1 METTLQK
8 NYDPKSF
15 EKKVYKDWMDKD
27 LFKADPNSEK
37 EPFCIVLPPPNITG
51 QLHLGHALDQTLQ
64 DILARYKRMRG
75 FETLWLP
82 GTDHASIAT
91 EVKVVDK
98 IKQEQGLSKK
108 EIGRDGFLKEAW
120 NWRDNYGRKIV
131 DQMKQLGNSC
141 DWSRER
147 FTMDE
152 GCNKAVKEFFVRL
165 YEKDLIYRGNRI
177 INWCPDCKTS
187 LSDIE
192 VEHEEK
198 SGKFWHVNYP
208 LKDETLYIE
217 IATTRPETILGDT
230 AVAVHPED
238 ERYKHLIGKTVVLP
252 LLNREIPIIA
262 DEYVDPE
269 FGTGAVKITPSHD
282 PNDFEV
288 GLRHDLPQIKVMNED
303 ASINENG
310 GPYKGMGR
318 YEARKKM
325 VEDLENLGLLVA
337 VKERVHNV
345 GQCYRC
351 DTAVEPITSEQWFL
365 HMDPLTKPAID
376 AVKNGETKFVPERF
390 SKIYFHWLE
399 NIRDWCI
406 SRQLWWGHRIP
417 AYYCQDC
424 GEMMVLREEP
434 EECSQCKGNHIL
446 QDEDVLDT
454 WFSSALWPFS
464 TLGWP
469 EKTKE
474 LEKFYPTSVLVTGYD
489 IIFFWVVRMAFSG
502 LEICQDVPF
511 RHVLVHGLVRDAE
524 GRKMSKSLG
533 NGVDPLKVI
542 DEYGAD
548 ALRFTLIQGNSPG
561 NDLRFHD
568 ERLEASRNFA
578 NKLWNAT
585 RFLLMNVD
593 DEMPLLRQ
601 GEHELTFEDRWI
613 LSRLQRVEQE
623 ITSNLDK
630 FELGLG
636 LQKVF
641 DFTWNEYCDWY
652 IEMSK
657 TRLYSD
663 NQGAR
668 YTAQAVLMEVLQT
681 ILKLLHPFMPF
692 ITEEI
697 WQNLPGERGNI
708 MVEPWPETQLNWIN
722 PEAEEEM
729 SQLVQVIKSIR
740 NIRADMNVPAS
751 KKAALM
757 VLNARKELK
766 DTLEKG
772 APYLTSLA
780 SVSGLNF
787 LESKKMVPEQAV
799 SISFAGAELFIPLEE
814 LVDIEKE
821 IQRLE
826 KEEQKLQGEIK
837 RVQGKL
843 KNKGFLEKA
852 PAALVEEEKQKQIKF
867 EEMIKNVE
875 KRITELRQ

>member
-8 NYDPKSF
+8 NYDPKTF
-15 EKKVYKDWMDKD
+15 EKKIYEDWMEKD
-27 LFKADPNSEK
+27 LFKATPNSGK

-64 DILARYKRMRG
+64 DILTRYKRMRG
-75 FETLWLP
+75 YETLWLP

-98 IKQEQGLSKK
+98 IKQEQGLDKN
-108 EIGRDGFLKEAW
+108 EIGREKFLEEAW
-120 NWRDNYGRKIV
+120 NWRDNYGRRIV

-165 YEKDLIYRGNRI
+165 YEKGLIYRGNRI

-208 LKDETLYIE
+208 IKDEDTYIE

-238 ERYKHLIGKTVVLP
+238 ERYKHLIGKTVILP

-288 GLRHDLPQIKVMNED
+288 GTRHQLPQIRVMNDD

-310 GPYKGMGR
+310 GPYCGMSR
-318 YEARKKM
+318 YDARHQM
-325 VEDLENLGLLVA
+325 VKDLEKLGLLVS

-351 DTAVEPITSEQWFL
+351 STAVEPITSEQWFL
-365 HMDPLTKPAID
+365 HMEPLAKPAID
-376 AVKNGETKFVPERF
+376 AVKNNHTKFIPERF

-399 NIRDWCI
+399 NIRDWCV

-424 GEMMVLREEP
+424 GEMMVLRESP
-434 EECSQCKGNHIL
+434 EVCTQCKGDHIV

-469 EKTKE
+469 DKTPE
-474 LEKFYPTSVLVTGYD
+474 LDYFYPTNVLVTGYD
-489 IIFFWVVRMAFSG
+489 IIFFWVVRMVFSG
-502 LEICQDVPF
+502 LEVCDDIPF
-511 RHVLVHGLVRDAE
+511 EHVLVHGLVRDAE

-533 NGVDPLKVI
+533 NGVDPLEVI
-542 DEYGAD
+542 EEYGAD
-548 ALRFTLIQGNSPG
+548 ALRFTLVQGNSPG
-561 NDLRFHD
+561 NDLRFHE

-585 RFLLMNVD
+585 RFLLMNLD
-593 DEMPLLRQ
+593 
-601 GEHELTFEDRWI
+601 GEVATLSQKEQRLTFEDRWI

-630 FELGLG
+630 FELGLAQ
-636 LQKVF
+636 QKIV

-657 TRLYSD
+657 TRLYSE
-663 NQGAR
+663 NEEAKH
-668 YTAQAVLMEVLQT
+668 TAQAVLVEVLEN

-697 WQNLPGERGNI
+697 WQSLPGERDNI
-708 MVEPWPETQLNWIN
+708 MISPWPVTKNQWIN
-722 PEAEEEM
+722 PKAEEEM
-729 SQLVQVIKSIR
+729 DQLVQAIKSIR
-740 NIRADMNVPAS
+740 NIRSDMNVPAS

-757 VLNARKELK
+757 VLNARTELK
-766 DTLEKG
+766 SLLERG
-772 APYLTSLA
+772 TPYLMSLA
-780 SVSGLNF
+780 SVSNVTF
-787 LESKKMVPEQAV
+787 FEDQNKIPNQAV
-799 SISFAGAELFIPLEE
+799 SVPFAGAEMFIPLEE
-814 LVDIEKE
+814 LVDIQKE
-821 IQRLE
+821 LQRLE
-826 KEEQKLQGEIK
+826 KEKEKYQGEIK

-843 KNKGFLEKA
+843 SNKGFIEKA
-852 PAALVEEEKQKQIKF
+852 PATLVEEEKQKQVKF
-867 EEMIKNVE
+867 EEMLQNLE
-875 KRITELRQ
+875 KRIKELQ